1 MCSGV
6 LPPARSEA
14 ERGGFCVVRDGAGPT
29 RSSEGF
35 EKVQALGS
43 AFLCTTGKCWSV
55 KSTLSGILQ
64 PFPGWFSQWRLCCR
78 HVGKWKE
85 AQKKDVV

>member
-6 LPPARSEA
+6 SPPAGSEA
-14 ERGGFCVVRDGAGPT
+14 ERGGFCVVRDMAGPV

-43 AFLCTTGKCWSV
+43 AFLCTTGSV
-55 KSTLSGILQ
+55 KSTLSGVLQ
-64 PFPGWFSQWRLCCR
+64 PFPGWFS
-78 HVGKWKE
+78 
-85 AQKKDVV
+85 